1 MPVSLASTLPNSSPV
16 ASRSVGFCD
25 GVRTRCSPSAARAA
39 RGVAT
44 ISERVH
50 SARSPRV
57 RAIIGGECTIAAQ
70 AMSVPRLFWL
80 LLFVAASAGG
90 VYMADRLVLAPGRA
104 HQRELAERDA
114 QIRALTARNQALEAA
129 VRLLRH
135 TERRARLVVLDQA
148 PGPEGHPRTR
158 VRFTELDS
166 QGDPVGEPREMTLEG
181 DEVYV
186 DTLVVKFEDDFVT
199 AGDALKGKALLLFRR
214 IFSDRRRPAEGEVL
228 DREGQ
233 IPQSYAAERAPTAF
247 ERELWARFWEL
258 ANDPGEAK
266 KRGVRALHGEAVST
280 RLRKD
285 RVYSITLRST
295 GELTIQPIR

>member
-1 MPVSLASTLPNSSPV
+1 
-16 ASRSVGFCD
+16 
-25 GVRTRCSPSAARAA
+25 
-39 RGVAT
+39 
-44 ISERVH
+44 
-50 SARSPRV
+50 
-57 RAIIGGECTIAAQ
+57 
-70 AMSVPRLFWL
+70 MSVLRPGFIWAL
-80 LLFVAASAGG
+80 LLVAAGAGG
-90 VYMADRLVLAPGRA
+90 VYLADRLVLAPGRE
-104 HQRELAERDA
+104 HQRQIAERDA
-114 QIRALTARNQALEAA
+114 QIRTLTERNQALEAA

-148 PGPEGHPRTR
+148 RGPDGHVRTR

-166 QGDPVGEPREMTLEG
+166 QGDIVGEPRELALEG

-186 DTLVVKFEDDFVT
+186 DALVIKFEDNFVT

-214 IFSDRRRPAEGEVL
+214 VFTDRRRPAEGDVL

-258 ANDPGEAK
+258 ANNPEEAK
-266 KRGVRALHGEAVST
+266 RKGVRALHGEAVST
-280 RLRKD
+280 RVRKD

-295 GELTIQPIR
+295 GELTIQPIK

>member
-1 MPVSLASTLPNSSPV
+1 
-16 ASRSVGFCD
+16 
-25 GVRTRCSPSAARAA
+25 
-39 RGVAT
+39 
-44 ISERVH
+44 
-50 SARSPRV
+50 
-57 RAIIGGECTIAAQ
+57 
-70 AMSVPRLFWL
+70 MSVTRLFWL

-90 VYMADRLVLAPGRA
+90 VYLADRLVLAPGRA

-114 QIRALTARNQALEAA
+114 QIRALTERNQALEAA

-148 PGPEGHPRTR
+148 RGPAGQLRSR
-158 VRFTELDS
+158 VRFTELNA
-166 QGDPVGEPREMTLEG
+166 QGDSVGEPRELSLDG
-181 DEVYV
+181 DEIYV
-186 DTLVVKFEDDFVT
+186 DALVIKFEDTFVT

-214 IFSDRRRPAEGEVL
+214 IFTDRGRPADGEVL

-258 ANDPGEAK
+258 ANDPEEAQR
-266 KRGVRALHGEAVST
+266 RGVRALHGEAVST

-285 RVYSITLRST
+285 RAYTITLRST
-295 GELTIQPIR
+295 GELTIQPTQ